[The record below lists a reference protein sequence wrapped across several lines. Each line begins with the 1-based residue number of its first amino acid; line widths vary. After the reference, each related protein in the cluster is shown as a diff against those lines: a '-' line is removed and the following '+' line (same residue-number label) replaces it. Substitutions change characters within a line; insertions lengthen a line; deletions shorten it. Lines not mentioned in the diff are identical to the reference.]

1 MCVAEVVD
9 QADVIPGKW
18 CRTGCTCVRAPSTS
32 TQSSTSVTPS
42 TSTIM
47 TTPTSTAF
55 KECETK
61 TPCAKRQGVCLPL
74 EAGCSTEVIGRGRPF
89 CADDTC
95 QCCLEISTSTE
106 SSTSVTT
113 SPSTTTA
120 TTSTPV
126 EECET
131 TNKCQREGGTCRHRS
146 KDCGTKVLGVGQP
159 FCTHDKCICCESEYT
174 IWKMLYRDPLGY
186 YFLISRSY
194 FLIDSLPST

>member
-1 MCVAEVVD
+1 MCVGEVVD

-18 CRTGCTCVRAPSTS
+18 CLTGCTCVRAPSTS

-126 EECET
+126 EGRDRKPFPCT
-131 TNKCQREGGTCRHRS
+131 SVTYTDNARQRTNAKG
-146 KDCGTKVLGVGQP
+146 KVELVDTARKIVAQ
-159 FCTHDKCICCESEYT
+159 KS
-174 IWKMLYRDPLGY
+174 WV
-186 YFLISRSY
+186 
-194 FLIDSLPST
+194 